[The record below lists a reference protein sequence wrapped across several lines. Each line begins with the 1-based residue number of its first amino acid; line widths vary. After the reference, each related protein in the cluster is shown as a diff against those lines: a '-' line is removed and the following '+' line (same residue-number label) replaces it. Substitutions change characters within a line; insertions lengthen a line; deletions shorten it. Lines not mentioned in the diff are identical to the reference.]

1 MKAGDK
7 TGKWGAVCDEL
18 GKALLE
24 GHTPYQ
30 AIFEDQTEFICSFLP
45 DNTITFANQAFC
57 RYCGKKLEEIIGH
70 SFTANMSKEDR
81 LIVHK
86 RLSLLSADHPVTSYE
101 QKIVDTKGKVH
112 WHQWSNRAVFDNS
125 DKRIEFQTIGRD
137 ITERRR
143 SEDALQESI
152 RRYRAIVEDQIEL
165 VCRYQTDCTL
175 TFVNRAYCRA
185 YGKKREELIGQS
197 ILSYLTEEDQKKI
210 LEYIKNVVPE
220 HPVATSI
227 QTIEKSNGEKYWQ
240 QWFRRAIYDDTG
252 KLVEIQ
258 SVGRDITELKRTEE
272 ALRASEAT
280 LLEQK
285 AALEQKNVALREILM
300 QIELEKQ
307 QVKDDVIANVE
318 DVFLPVLE
326 KLRISSLNPETK
338 YIDLIERGLKGLTS
352 SFGRKITQS
361 SLKLTRR
368 EIDICN
374 MIKNGFSSK
383 EIAEFLH
390 ISLYTV
396 GRHRHNIR
404 RKMNITN
411 KKTNLSIF
419 IESL

>member
-7 TGKWGAVCDEL
+7 TGKWEAVCDGL

-30 AIFEDQTEFICSFLP
+30 AIFEDQTESICSFLP
-45 DNTITFANQAFC
+45 DGTIIFANQAFC
-57 RYCGKKLEEIIGH
+57 RYCGKKLEELIDH
-70 SFTANMSKEDR
+70 SFTENMSKEDQM
-81 LIVHK
+81 IVHK
-86 RLSLLSADHPVTSYE
+86 KLSLLSSDHPVTSYE
-101 QKIVDTKGKVH
+101 QKIVDTKGEVH
-112 WHQWSNRAVFDNS
+112 WHQWSNRAIFDNS
-125 DKRIEFQTIGRD
+125 GKIIEFQTIGRD
-137 ITERRR
+137 ITERRK
-143 SEDALQESI
+143 SEEALRESM
-152 RRYRAIVEDQIEL
+152 RLYRAVVEDQIGL
-165 VCRYQTDCTL
+165 VCRYLPDCTL
-175 TFVNRAYCRA
+175 TFVHQAYCRA
-185 YGKKREELIGQS
+185 YGKEREELVGRS
-197 ILSYLTEEDQKKI
+197 LLPYLTAGDQKEI
-210 LEYIKNVVPE
+210 LEYIKNVDPE

-227 QTIEKSNGEKYWQ
+227 QIIEKSNGEKHWQ
-240 QWFRRAIYDDTG
+240 QWFRRAIYNDKG

-258 SVGRDITELKRTEE
+258 SVGREITELKRTEE

-318 DVFLPVLE
+318 AVLLPVLE
-326 KLRISSLNPETK
+326 KLRMSSLNNDTK
-338 YIDLIERGLKGLTS
+338 FIDLIERGLKGLTS
-352 SFGRKITQS
+352 SFGRKITQN

-383 EIAEFLH
+383 EMAEFLY

-396 GRHRHNIR
+396 GRHRYNIR
-404 RKMNITN
+404 KKMNIIN
-411 KKTNLSIF
+411 KKTNLSVF